1 MKFRLSRQPQR
12 PGDTLTRFHV
22 LSDDSTVG
30 IFSVP
35 SEAAADLERHWLQP
49 QAAAPAKKGALAAAL
64 EANKRPGALPPDHA
78 SKKENPA
85 VAAMLAAAKKNRL
98 SQAAI
103 LRGC

>member
-30 IFSVP
+30 IISVP

-49 QAAAPAKKGALAAAL
+49 QALATTKKGAPVAAL
-64 EANKRPGALPPDHA
+64 EERPARLPLR
-78 SKKENPA
+78 KKA
-85 VAAMLAAAKKNRL
+85 R
-98 SQAAI
+98 
-103 LRGC
+103 